1 MVALSCVFPFGV
13 LWGSLGDS
21 VPVMGALSRSSGGAL
36 RVMLPDDPLHA
47 RVLIISAQLTLEGCR
62 PGLVGDS
69 GVITGL
75 FYSITCVEGF
85 EVFFFLNLGFD

>member
-47 RVLIISAQLTLEGCR
+47 QVLIISAQLTLEGCR

-85 EVFFFLNLGFD
+85 EVFFFFKLGV